1 MLNFLKYLFQLII
14 SPRKGWED
22 VSNKGERTELLAIKG
37 VYPLFLISAL
47 SSFFILI
54 YNPDIKIVTVVQK
67 VIISFVQFFVTV
79 FFAKFVFSFVVDKY
93 VDGVPDE
100 KRYTTY
106 IMYGVSLVSLIT
118 IIKNIIPI
126 QNIALVDFLPF
137 FIALIMW
144 NGCRYMAVKEK
155 KTGHFM
161 FLTILVV
168 IMPPMLLNYLFNN
181 ALS

>member
-1 MLNFLKYLFQLII
+1 M
-14 SPRKGWED
+14 
-22 VSNKGERTELLAIKG
+22 
-37 VYPLFLISAL
+37 
-47 SSFFILI
+47 
-54 YNPDIKIVTVVQK
+54 KIVTVLQK

-137 FIALIMW
+137 FIALIMC

-155 KTGHFM
+155 KIGHFM